1 MKRAVPFI
9 LAALAASSSVR
20 AADQALIDAAKKE
33 GRVVWYTTLV
43 IDQFVRPAAEVFEK
57 KYGVK
62 VDYVRTT
69 SNEVQ
74 LRVLNEGRAGRVQA
88 DVADSV
94 GQSSA
99 LRAENMLARWTP
111 DLAKTMAPQFVDK
124 EGRWTGV
131 TLFVLTPGFNT
142 QLVPKGTEPRTFED
156 LLDPKWK
163 GKIAVASI
171 PVPASAPGFVGV
183 VLAHMGEEKGMDYLR
198 KLARQNVVDVGIAA
212 GRPIVDLLIAGE
224 HAVALQIFHHHAATS
239 AAQGAP
245 VHWIAM
251 QPAFANLQTSSLLE
265 KAPHPNAGKLLID
278 FLVSREAQAIFRD
291 ANYIPVDPEVP
302 LRDPSLRPNEKDLK
316 VIWFSPEEIE
326 RSMGR
331 WTQIYKDLFR

>member
-1 MKRAVPFI
+1 VRRALGL
-9 LAALAASSSVR
+9 LACWAATLAPVH

-43 IDQFVRPAAEVFEK
+43 IDQFVRPAAEIFEK
-57 KYGVK
+57 KYGIK

-74 LRVLNEGRAGRVQA
+74 LRVMNEGRAERVQA

-99 LRAENMLARWTP
+99 LRDENMLARWTP
-111 DLAKTMAPQFVDK
+111 DLAKTMAPQFVDR
-124 EGRWTGV
+124 EGRWIGV
-131 TLFVLTPGFNT
+131 TMFVLTPGFNT
-142 QLVPKGTEPRTFED
+142 QLAPRGTEPKTYDD

-183 VLAHMGEEKGMDYLR
+183 VLAHMGEDKGMDYLR
-198 KLARQNVVDVGIAA
+198 KLAKQDIVDVGIAA
-212 GRPIVDLLIAGE
+212 GRPIVDQLIAGE
-224 HAVALQIFHHHAATS
+224 HAIALQIFHHHAAIS

-245 VHWIAM
+245 VGWIPM

-265 KAPHPNAGKLLID
+265 KAPHPNAGKLLVD
-278 FLVSREAQAIFRD
+278 FLVSREAQALFRD
-291 ANYIPVDPEVP
+291 ANYIPIDPDVP
-302 LRDPSLRPNEKDLK
+302 LRDPSLRPDDKNLK

-326 RSMGR
+326 RSMGK
-331 WTQIYKDLFR
+331 WMQAYKDIFR